1 MGFASPSLTGLG
13 SAQFEHWEWVG
24 AGSMG
29 NSLPAG
35 RRINPHYL
43 INCLNNNESGICVSS
58 AHGCRDM
65 SETAK
70 AAQRI
75 QELKI
80 PPIPIFS
87 GREQLH
93 RVGPGAPSSQDAA
106 AQLFGNI
113 VLPGWCSF
121 TWGIS

>member
-1 MGFASPSLTGLG
+1 
-13 SAQFEHWEWVG
+13 
-24 AGSMG
+24 MG
-29 NSLPAG
+29 NSRPAG

-58 AHGCRDM
+58 ALGCRDM
-65 SETAK
+65 SETAN

-80 PPIPIFS
+80 PPIPIFP
-87 GREQLH
+87 GREQLR